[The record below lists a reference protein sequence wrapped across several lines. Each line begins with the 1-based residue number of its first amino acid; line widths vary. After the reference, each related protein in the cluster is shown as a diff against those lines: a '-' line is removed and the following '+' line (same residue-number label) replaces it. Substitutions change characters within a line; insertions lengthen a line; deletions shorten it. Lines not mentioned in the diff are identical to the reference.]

1 MSLITNMLLL
11 VTLSLPLGLTP
22 AKAFAQDVEG
32 ITVTLM
38 RNDEYAITI
47 MRLIDKSGKK
57 IKGLMNI
64 KSFETDIKS
73 FTFENIYGETKKIP
87 VSEIE
92 RIEFEQNIQT
102 FNPVAQENAWEI
114 ITSRGKEKKIRIS
127 ARELKVKTG
136 LLILK
141 SSVAAPLLEREKD
154 LEVLNISF
162 KPSEDC
168 FDITVRNVRYEKKY
182 YGGEGASGIRKGLQ

>member
-1 MSLITNMLLL
+1 MSLITSMLLL

-32 ITVTLM
+32 MPVTLM

-47 MRLIDKSGKK
+47 MRVLDKAGKK
-57 IKGLMNI
+57 IKGLINI

-92 RIEFEQNIQT
+92 KIEFEQNIHT
-102 FNPVAQENAWEI
+102 INPVAQENAWGI

-182 YGGEGASGIRKGLQ
+182 YGGEGASGISKGLQ